1 MIYSLRPGADEP
13 GRAIASAALALAL
26 VLHFPHFGSH
36 TGDPNFDFCT
46 YHWAKE
52 YAQRFAEGWLYPRW
66 TFFARYGLGEP
77 IFVFYSPLYYLL
89 TALLT
94 LTGLGTWNAMH
105 VVEVLSNAV
114 FGYFIYLTCRH
125 YTSNRLALVAAFAAS
140 ANPFW

>member
-1 MIYSLRPGADEP
+1 MSRQGDRLRLLS
-13 GRAIASAALALAL
+13 RWRWCCIS
-26 VLHFPHFGSH
+26 HFGSH
-36 TGDPNFDFCT
+36 TGDPNFDFYP

-94 LTGLGTWNAMH
+94 LTGLGTWKPC
-105 VVEVLSNAV
+105 
-114 FGYFIYLTCRH
+114 TWWRC
-125 YTSNRLALVAAFAAS
+125 
-140 ANPFW
+140 